1 MNKNRF
7 KELLGSTMGD
17 VRPLVSEQNEFNF
30 PPPEGKILV
39 KDKDGKERYVDNE
52 YCDTNF
58 YSDNL
63 KSNYDKI
70 QEVIDKLIEAEN
82 ATYDCDSHK
91 YYIRQMLIGML
102 FDVAENQ
109 IQSGPFVGDNYKNLI
124 NFLMDRYDFLK

>member
-1 MNKNRF
+1 MRTRLT
-7 KELLGSTMGD
+7 ERDLSRI
-17 VRPLVSEQNEFNF
+17 VRRVVNEQDEVN
-30 PPPEGKILV
+30 
-39 KDKDGKERYVDNE
+39 NE

-109 IQSGPFVGDNYKNLI
+109 IQSGPFVGDDYKNLI